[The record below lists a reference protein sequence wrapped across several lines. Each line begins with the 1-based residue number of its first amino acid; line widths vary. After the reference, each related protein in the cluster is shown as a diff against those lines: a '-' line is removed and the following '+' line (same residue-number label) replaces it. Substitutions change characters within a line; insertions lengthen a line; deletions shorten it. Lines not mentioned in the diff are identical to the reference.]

1 MAVPSSGALRPGRV
15 VADKATV
22 ETVPGQSVDR
32 GLPGA
37 RAAHMPHSAPMA
49 HVGDAAVAAAD
60 PRPAR
65 YRSWAARLA
74 APLAA
79 ALLVAAAPTAAAAGT
94 KTTTT
99 TSTTAPAPPAASVP
113 VSGVPTPVPPIPTV
127 TPDITAGQDPA
138 LLLQRA
144 LALSSVGASRAPL
157 EASLAQAQ
165 QVLDAQTV
173 TANQAAAA
181 ATAATARAGAAD
193 VQARSA
199 TASAASLQGALR
211 EAALRL
217 YTGGASTIVPT
228 NPGTTADSI
237 TDAAAYE
244 DTVLSPDGILAQRKA
259 AAKAARA
266 AAAAR
271 ASEQAAALRFSDQAR
286 AAVAAASS
294 ATAQITQQLSVLDT
308 GTARLV
314 SAERAAVSAQAGTA
328 LLSGSALE
336 FTPAAALPAPLPTT
350 SVALAW
356 AFSELGKTYVWGG
369 TGPDVF
375 DCSGLTQYSWAQAG
389 VAIPRVAADQDSW
402 TVPVPLSQLLP
413 GDLVFYG
420 TIDIHHVG
428 MYIGDGLM
436 INAPHT
442 GDVVRVSPI
451 WWSDLAG
458 FGRVHAAGVP
468 VPTRQLP
475 AVTHPAPPVVVPT
488 AGAVPSQTAP
498 PPGYI
503 APPGATAPIATT
515 TTVPGASTSVPAPS
529 TSLPSGSTTT
539 APGGSVDSGTTTT
552 SSTST
557 SLPATSSTTAPLG
570 GLLGG

>member
-1 MAVPSSGALRPGRV
+1 M
-15 VADKATV
+15 
-22 ETVPGQSVDR
+22 ETAPGQSVDR

-37 RAAHMPHSAPMA
+37 GPSRMPHSAPMA
-49 HVGDAAVAAAD
+49 HVGDTAVAAGGT
-60 PRPAR
+60 RPAR
-65 YRSWAARLA
+65 SRSWVAAFA

-79 ALLVAAAPTAAAAGT
+79 ALLVAAAPGAAAAGT
-94 KTTTT
+94 KATTTT
-99 TSTTAPAPPAASVP
+99 TLPAPPAASVP
-113 VSGVPTPVPPIPTV
+113 VSGVPTPVPPIPAV
-127 TPDITAGQDPA
+127 APDITAGQDPS

-144 LALSSVGASRAPL
+144 LALSSMGASRAPL
-157 EASLAQAQ
+157 EATLAQAQ

-193 VQARSA
+193 DQARSA

-217 YTGGASTIVPT
+217 YTGGASTLVPT
-228 NPGTTADSI
+228 NPGRTADSI

-271 ASEQAAALRFSDQAR
+271 ASEQAAALRFSDQAK

-308 GTARLV
+308 TTATLV

-328 LLSGSALE
+328 LVSGSALE
-336 FTPAAALPAPLPTT
+336 FTPAAALPAPLSTT

-389 VAIPRVAADQDSW
+389 VAIPRVAADQDGW

-420 TIDIHHVG
+420 TTDIHHVG

-515 TTVPGASTSVPAPS
+515 TTLPGSATTAPGPS

-539 APGGSVDSGTTTT
+539 VPGGTVDSGTTTT
-552 SSTST
+552 TPPTST
-557 SLPATSSTTAPLG
+557 SVPTTSSTTTPLS